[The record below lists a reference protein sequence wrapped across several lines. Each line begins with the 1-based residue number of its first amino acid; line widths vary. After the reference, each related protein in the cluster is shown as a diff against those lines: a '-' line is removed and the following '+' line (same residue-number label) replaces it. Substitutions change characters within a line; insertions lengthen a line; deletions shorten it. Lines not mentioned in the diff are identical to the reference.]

1 MDKLDK
7 AILTALQKDGNIS
20 MAKLSEKVGLSLSAC
35 HRRVK
40 ILEAEGYILQYTA
53 RLNRRV
59 IGLDLQVFIEVRLTS
74 HFKEDQA
81 AFEEKVQTMPD
92 VLECHRISGE
102 FDYLM
107 RVAVGGAADYEDFY
121 YNRLSEIPAI
131 AQVKTLLSLSTLKEF
146 QGYNL
151 ERLGAAS

>member
-1 MDKLDK
+1 MDQIDK
-7 AILTALQKDGNIS
+7 SILSALQKDGQMS
-20 MAKLSEKVGLSLSAC
+20 MARLSEQVGLSLSAC

-40 ILEAEGYILQYTA
+40 ILESEGCIMQYSA
-53 RLNRRV
+53 RLDRRV

-74 HFKEDQA
+74 HFKQDQA
-81 AFEEKVQTMPD
+81 AFEAKIQSMPD

-107 RVAVGGAADYEDFY
+107 RVAVKGAADYEDFY

-131 AQVKTLLSLSTLKEF
+131 AQVKTLLSLSTVKEF
-146 QGYNL
+146 EGYNL
-151 ERLGAAS
+151 EKLGT